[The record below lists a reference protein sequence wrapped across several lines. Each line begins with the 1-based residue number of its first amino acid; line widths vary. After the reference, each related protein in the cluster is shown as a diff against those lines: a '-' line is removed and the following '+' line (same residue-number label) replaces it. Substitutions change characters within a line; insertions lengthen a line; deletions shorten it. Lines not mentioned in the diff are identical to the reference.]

1 MKESI
6 ASLARPDSRDTKKCQ
21 LCNMEKTLIACQDQ
35 EKALN
40 RRGELMT
47 RCRHR
52 DKHILTNWVTQHHPQ
67 LEDDDQVA
75 PHVPTEHDEADV
87 TEEHHLLQQPEHLS
101 TEDQEEGFLDD
112 ADVPT
117 LATEEHHLLQQPG
130 QHPAEGDDDDHQ
142 TEGGPMTRSRT
153 RARNK
158 NML

>member
-1 MKESI
+1 M
-6 ASLARPDSRDTKKCQ
+6 
-21 LCNMEKTLIACQDQ
+21 
-35 EKALN
+35 
-40 RRGELMT
+40 
-47 RCRHR
+47 
-52 DKHILTNWVTQHHPQ
+52 
-67 LEDDDQVA
+67 A
-75 PHVPTEHDEADV
+75 PHVPTEQDESDV

-112 ADVPT
+112 ADVLT